1 MAALGAVSLF
11 GNTLVTISNIT
22 SPNGTNAPYQATVDG
37 VANVT
42 VICDDYYDLYS
53 SPFTATVLFL
63 SQLNSSDYK
72 RTLYGRDAGSL
83 ATATSLYDEVAYLAL
98 QFSSNPMTNWA
109 GIQIALWNIFD
120 AAVGTQSPAP
130 TGTPPAITGSASDP
144 TSSAYWLAK
153 AGEAANIAIGAANA
167 GRIQILTPFSNGA
180 TGQPGFAG
188 SQEFIVVVPEPKS
201 YVILGSGLV
210 LLSMLTFRRQRTR
223 ARTT

>member
-1 MAALGAVSLF
+1 MNGRLLKSLAMAALGAVSLF

-130 TGTPPAITGSASDP
+130 TGTPPQLPAVQATRLRPLTGSRKLEKP
-144 TSSAYWLAK
+144 RTSRS
-153 AGEAANIAIGAANA
+153 
-167 GRIQILTPFSNGA
+167 
-180 TGQPGFAG
+180 GQPMPAG
-188 SQEFIVVVPEPKS
+188 SKS
-201 YVILGSGLV
+201 
-210 LLSMLTFRRQRTR
+210 
-223 ARTT
+223 